1 MMRRASVALL
11 GMLAVVTITVVSV
24 GYWARQQVLSTDR
37 FVAALS
43 ALPADPD
50 VQNSVT
56 ALVLSEVEA
65 QITAG
70 VRAQTPALAPL
81 VGDALDLARPAVER
95 ASRSMLGSPQFA
107 SAWNDA
113 VADLHRQAIAAVRP
127 TGSTLPVTDVLVV
140 NLDALGDVVRSAI
153 EPYVPPDLA
162 HLLDVQL
169 PPYRLDLGEGL
180 VRARRIVRLSAGVLI
195 VSGAVAVV
203 ALGWCLGLAQRRS
216 LVLAAVALGV
226 AVAAAITYGVSHVGE
241 AAVSSALLSAAE
253 RSAALAV
260 YAAVGQSLRSR
271 SMLVGGVALVIGL
284 VAALVNSTTSA
295 RPDR

>member
-1 MMRRASVALL
+1 
-11 GMLAVVTITVVSV
+11 MLFRS
-24 GYWARQQVLSTDR
+24 RQQVLSTDR

-50 VQNSVT
+50 VQSSVT

-95 ASRSMLGSPQFA
+95 ASRAMLSSPQFA

-113 VADLHRQAIAAVRP
+113 VADLHRQAVAAIRP
-127 TGSTLPVTDVLVV
+127 AGSSLPATDVLVV
-140 NLDALGDVVRSAI
+140 KLDALGDVVRSAI
-153 EPYVPPDLA
+153 EPYVPPDLT

-180 VRARRIVRLSAGVLI
+180 VRARRIVRLSQGVTI
-195 VSGAVAVV
+195 GSGAVAVV
-203 ALGWCLGLAQRRS
+203 ALGWCIGLARRRA

-226 AVAAAITYGVSHVGE
+226 AVAAAITFGASYVGE
-241 AAVSSALLSAAE
+241 AAVSSAVLSPAE

-260 YAAVGQSLRSR
+260 YATVGQSLRSR
-271 SMLVGGVALVIGL
+271 SILVGGVALVIGL

-295 RPDR
+295 HPER